1 MTDSGHQRSWQAK
14 TIECGAGSI
23 SVLNLPCVSKKNQ
36 YVKCEGPPHRVRMK
50 NAGVL
55 SSAGC
60 LLGLC
65 QPGWG
70 HRDTCTDQTQGG
82 HSPPA
87 VPDGRPRLELRA
99 PCGARVQ
106 RKAHAQESRNSP
118 VVRVTRCG
126 AWASGHSP
134 RAGRTVLPASSP
146 GFSFQMAE
154 QLMTLAYDNGINLF
168 DTAEVYAAGK
178 YVSLLVGKSGA
189 ATALRGGFP
198 HAPPPLP
205 TFLNS
210 QRLQDVLF
218 PWDWS
223 RRTGTPVTC
232 KLPTVHTPG

>member
-1 MTDSGHQRSWQAK
+1 MRGFCLQPAACWACASRV
-14 TIECGAGSI
+14 GATGTRALTRPREATARRLFLMGGPVWN
-23 SVLNLPCVSKKNQ
+23 SVLLAEPVSKGRHVPRSPETESCCQ
-36 YVKCEGPPHRVRMK
+36 GYPVR
-50 NAGVL
+50 G
-55 SSAGC
+55 
-60 LLGLC
+60 LGL
-65 QPGWG
+65 
-70 HRDTCTDQTQGG
+70 
-82 HSPPA
+82 
-87 VPDGRPRLELRA
+87 
-99 PCGARVQ
+99 
-106 RKAHAQESRNSP
+106 
-118 VVRVTRCG
+118 
-126 AWASGHSP
+126 WALP

-232 KLPTVHTPG
+232 KLPTVHTPR